1 MSKQINPYLDF
12 VLGLDATQFDS
23 LCDAINQRK
32 IEKDMVLL
40 LLKKLLLIMVENRYV
55 QSVYQISIMKMA
67 TLHRWQSGISVKT
80 VNAVIHYCL
89 IPYLILQKYHSTS

>member
-23 LCDAINQRK
+23 LCDAINQR
-32 IEKDMVLL
+32 KDMVLL